1 MAKKYYAVKH
11 GKTTGIFTSW
21 EECKATVDGVA
32 NAKYKGFS
40 TLEDAQ
46 AYLNDEAP
54 KPVEVKEGCAVAY
67 VDGSYKADTEEFS
80 YGAILF
86 LNGEEIEFSGAD
98 YNPDVKDM
106 RNVAGE
112 LKGAM
117 VMMNYCIK
125 NNIPALEIHH
135 DYEGIAKW
143 ARGEWKTNKP
153 GTKMYKEYYDRI
165 SDKLDVTFVKVKG
178 HSGDTNNDR
187 ADKLAKKALGI
198 E

>member
-54 KPVEVKEGCAVAY
+54 KPVKVKEGSAVAY

-125 NNIPALEIHH
+125 NNIPALQIHH

-178 HSGDTNNDR
+178 HSGDINNDR

>member
-46 AYLNDEAP
+46 AYLNDEGP
-54 KPVEVKEGCAVAY
+54 KPVEVKEGSAVAY

-178 HSGDTNNDR
+178 HSGDINNDR

>member
-1 MAKKYYAVKH
+1 MAKKFYAVKH

-21 EECKATVDGVA
+21 DECKATVEGVA
-32 NAKYKGFS
+32 NARYKGFA
-40 TLEDAQ
+40 TREEAE
-46 AYLNDEAP
+46 AYLTGEEP
-54 KPVEVKEGCAVAY
+54 QLIQPKEGCAVAY
-67 VDGSYKADTEEFS
+67 VDGSYKAETEEFS
-80 YGAILF
+80 YGAVLF
-86 LNGEEIEFSGAD
+86 VNGEELEFSGAY
-98 YNPDVKDM
+98 YNPEVKDM

-117 VMMNYCIK
+117 EMMNYCIK

-143 ARGEWKTNKP
+143 AKGEWKTNKL
-153 GTKMYKEYYDRI
+153 GTKMYKEYCDRVC
-165 SDKLDVTFVKVKG
+165 DKLNITFVKVKG

>member
-1 MAKKYYAVKH
+1 MAKKFYAVKH
-11 GKTTGIFTSW
+11 GKSTGIVNSW
-21 EECKATVDGVA
+21 DECKAMVDGVP

-40 TLEDAQ
+40 TLEDAK

-54 KPVEVKEGCAVAY
+54 KPLEVKEECAVAY

-80 YGAILF
+80 YGAVLF
-86 LNGEEIEFSGAD
+86 INGEELEFSGA
-98 YNPDVKDM
+98 YFNPEVKEM

-117 VMMNYCIK
+117 EMMNYCVKHGIK
-125 NNIPALEIHH
+125 DLEIHH

-143 ARGEWKTNKP
+143 CKGEWKTNKP
-153 GTKMYKEYYDRI
+153 GTKMYKEYCDKIRDR
-165 SDKLDVTFVKVKG
+165 LNVTFIKVKG
-178 HSGDTNNDR
+178 HSGDKNNDR
-187 ADKLAKKALGI
+187 VDKLAKKALGI

>member
-54 KPVEVKEGCAVAY
+54 KPVEVKEGSAVAY

-178 HSGDTNNDR
+178 HSGDINNDR

>member
-21 EECKATVDGVA
+21 DECKEAVDGVA

-40 TLEDAQ
+40 TLEDAE

-54 KPVEVKEGCAVAY
+54 KPIEVKDGCAVAY

-165 SDKLDVTFVKVKG
+165 SNKLDVTFVKVKG
-178 HSGDTNNDR
+178 HSGDINNDR